1 MSDIEFI
8 LWCLLQLF
16 LFFLLMKLLS
26 MARLLPLLLYLI
38 GVNTLIPAWA
48 AEHPVA
54 YYGIAALCLLY
65 PIVYW
70 GLKFKKHRQ
79 EEREAMWE
87 LMARARPLYG
97 PGGYY
102 SQPPAREPENDG
114 REYDGW
120 CER

>member
-48 AEHPVA
+48 ASIQSPIMGSPLSA
-54 YYGIAALCLLY
+54 CCTPLLT
-65 PIVYW
+65 
-70 GLKFKKHRQ
+70 
-79 EEREAMWE
+79 
-87 LMARARPLYG
+87 
-97 PGGYY
+97 GG
-102 SQPPAREPENDG
+102 
-114 REYDGW
+114 
-120 CER
+120 

>member
-54 YYGIAALCLLY
+54 YYGIAALCLNAD
-65 PIVYW
+65 PRIESAKVAIE
-70 GLKFKKHRQ
+70 KPAAARRAHAIRIEIERRKKHV
-79 EEREAMWE
+79 
-87 LMARARPLYG
+87 
-97 PGGYY
+97 
-102 SQPPAREPENDG
+102 
-114 REYDGW
+114 
-120 CER
+120 